1 MSDLTRRVE
10 TLENDMREVK
20 ATLGRLEPMI
30 IRIDEQLRSTLPH
43 LATKA
48 EVADLRTEVRAGL
61 ADKPSKT
68 YMWGVVGVMTAAV
81 FAAVVLGASLT

>member
-1 MSDLTRRVE
+1 MSELERRVVK
-10 TLENDMREVK
+10 LESILE
-20 ATLGRLEPMI
+20 RLEPLI
-30 IRIDEQLRSTLPH
+30 IRMDEQLRSTLPH

-61 ADKPSKT
+61 AEKPSKT

-81 FAAVVLGASLT
+81 FGAVVLGASLT

>member
-20 ATLGRLEPMI
+20 GILARMEPML
-30 IRIDEQLRSTLPH
+30 IRMDERMNH

-48 EVADLRTEVRAGL
+48 EL
-61 ADKPSKT
+61 AEKPSKT

-81 FAAVVLGASLT
+81 FAAVVLGATLT